1 MMSIRWDIVM
11 FLLAMYAFY
20 AYILSVE
27 NMCLC
32 PGPQIDSRVYN
43 YSHNQKEPCPQ
54 SFSAVI

>member
-1 MMSIRWDIVM
+1 MNIRWDIVI
-11 FLLAMYAFY
+11 LLITVYLFY

-32 PGPQIDSRVYN
+32 SGPQIDSRVVD
-43 YSHNQKEPCPQ
+43 YSHNQKEPCPS